1 MWFVWIGNIVSSL
14 FSYLFSKSSFKN
26 FKLLV
31 VIPLS
36 VVYISMMVTSFGLF
50 VYAVMKIVNTVFD
63 LITEINDTNVS
74 SSSTSV
80 FKCFYYLLD
89 AFGVA
94 DSLEVGIS
102 LIVSNLLAIL
112 VLQATMAGKNQV
124 QSIIKLFKDL

>member
-1 MWFVWIGNIVSSL
+1 MWFVWIGNIISSL
-14 FSYLFSKSSFKN
+14 ISYLFSKSSFKN

-36 VVYISMMVTSFGLF
+36 VVYIGMMVTSFGLF
-50 VYAVMKIVNTVFD
+50 AYAVMKIVNTIFD
-63 LITEINDTNVS
+63 LINEINETNFNSTTNV
-74 SSSTSV
+74 
-80 FKCFYYLLD
+80 FRCFYYLLD
-89 AFGVA
+89 ALGVA

>member
-14 FSYLFSKSSFKN
+14 ISYLFSKSSFKN

-50 VYAVMKIVNTVFD
+50 AYAVMKIVNTVFD

-74 SSSTSV
+74 SSSTNV

-89 AFGVA
+89 ALGVA
-94 DSLEVGIS
+94 DSLQVGIS